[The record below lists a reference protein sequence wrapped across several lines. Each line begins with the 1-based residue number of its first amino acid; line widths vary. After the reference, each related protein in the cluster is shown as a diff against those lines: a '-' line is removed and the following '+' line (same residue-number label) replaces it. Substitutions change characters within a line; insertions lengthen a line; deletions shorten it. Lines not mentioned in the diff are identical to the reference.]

1 MTSKSRT
8 RDTGEGQGGQSRAL
22 EGLPTKFVTAM
33 RTLFDVLDDN
43 KSGCVSLADIE
54 LWWRRDREEQG
65 NTVPNGVIESLRKVA
80 TSDNLLTFERFCAGL
95 KICLLRN
102 QAEQRQDTS
111 ESNDCQSEPEEQ
123 TLRVAQLRKQR
134 FVSTPSPT
142 LSLPPRLE
150 PAQHGPPKPPR
161 TTVTLPEGARKLGD
175 GGAASDGEIERN
187 GASDS
192 TYNRKQ
198 PKRRE
203 SHSRRHTLQNGID
216 YGLLKRMKAI
226 EEERDGLMR
235 GIQTVQRAVE
245 WYQEQLQQVQDRMRS
260 LGKTGGVQDNLGTTE
275 AARERLLFQNARIH
289 EVNQHLNCLMSS
301 DMSFPLSMNLAVGAG
316 GSMTSLRDPKE
327 MDRQITRLKEQNR
340 MLTEEVSKKST
351 AITVLD
357 QEKSALIRELFQAR
371 ARVRQAELNEAEATF
386 M

>member
-1 MTSKSRT
+1 MPRN
-8 RDTGEGQGGQSRAL
+8 REVGEGQGNQSRAL

-95 KICLLRN
+95 KICLLRSHG
-102 QAEQRQDTS
+102 QRQDTS

-123 TLRVAQLRKQR
+123 SLRVAQLRKQR

-150 PAQHGPPKPPR
+150 HAQHGPPKPPR
-161 TTVTLPEGARKLGD
+161 AAVALPEGGRKLGD
-175 GGAASDGEIERN
+175 GGAASDGEIERT
-187 GASDS
+187 GAVSGGNY
-192 TYNRKQ
+192 TRKQ

-226 EEERDGLMR
+226 EEERDALMR
-235 GIQTVQRAVE
+235 GVQTVQRAEE
-245 WYQEQLQQVQDRMRS
+245 WYQEQLHQVQDRMRS
-260 LGKTGGVQDNLGTTE
+260 LGKNGGGGQDNLGSAE

-316 GSMTSLRDPKE
+316 GSMTSLRDPRE

-340 MLTEEVSKKST
+340 MLTEEVSKKCT

-371 ARVRQAELNEAEATF
+371 ARARKAEINEAEATF

>member
-1 MTSKSRT
+1 M
-8 RDTGEGQGGQSRAL
+8 GEGNQSRAL
-22 EGLPTKFVTAM
+22 EGLPPKFVTAM

-54 LWWRRDREEQG
+54 LWWRRDREEQN

-95 KICLLRN
+95 KICLLRS
-102 QAEQRQDTS
+102 QGQRQDTS

-123 TLRVAQLRKQR
+123 SLRVAQLRKQR

-142 LSLPPRLE
+142 LSLPPRLDHS
-150 PAQHGPPKPPR
+150 QHGPPKPPR
-161 TTVTLPEGARKLGD
+161 AVVTLPEGGRKLGD
-175 GGAASDGEIERN
+175 GGAASDGEIERT
-187 GASDS
+187 GAGGN
-192 TYNRKQ
+192 NRKQ

-226 EEERDGLMR
+226 EEERDALMR
-235 GIQTVQRAVE
+235 GVQTVQRAEE
-245 WYQEQLQQVQDRMRS
+245 WYQDQLRQVQERMRS
-260 LGKTGGVQDNLGTTE
+260 LGKNGGGPEPLGTAE

-301 DMSFPLSMNLAVGAG
+301 DMSFPLSMNLAVGSG
-316 GSMTSLRDPKE
+316 GSINSFRDPKE

-340 MLTEEVSKKST
+340 MLTEEVSKKCTS
-351 AITVLD
+351 ITVLD

-371 ARVRQAELNEAEATF
+371 ARVRKAEINEAEATF

>member
-1 MTSKSRT
+1 VTGMSTKTRT
-8 RDTGEGQGGQSRAL
+8 REMGEGNQSRAL
-22 EGLPTKFVTAM
+22 EGLPPKFVTAM

-54 LWWRRDREEQG
+54 LWWRRDREEQN

-95 KICLLRN
+95 KICLLRS
-102 QAEQRQDTS
+102 QGQRQDTS

-123 TLRVAQLRKQR
+123 GLRVAQLRKQR

-142 LSLPPRLE
+142 LSLPPRLDH
-150 PAQHGPPKPPR
+150 AQHGPPKPPR
-161 TTVTLPEGARKLGD
+161 AVVTLPEGGRKLGD
-175 GGAASDGEIERN
+175 GGAASDGEIERT
-187 GASDS
+187 GAGGN
-192 TYNRKQ
+192 NRKQ

-226 EEERDGLMR
+226 EEERDALMR
-235 GIQTVQRAVE
+235 GIQTVQRADD
-245 WYQEQLQQVQDRMRS
+245 WYQEQLRQVQERMRS
-260 LGKTGGVQDNLGTTE
+260 LGKNGGGPEPLGTAE

-316 GSMTSLRDPKE
+316 GSINNFRDPKE

-340 MLTEEVSKKST
+340 MLTEEVSKKCTS
-351 AITVLD
+351 ITVLD

-371 ARVRQAELNEAEATF
+371 ARARKAEINEAEATF

>member
-1 MTSKSRT
+1 MSTKART
-8 RDTGEGQGGQSRAL
+8 REMGEGNQSRAL
-22 EGLPTKFVTAM
+22 EGLPPKFVTAM

-54 LWWRRDREEQG
+54 LWWRRDREEQN

-95 KICLLRN
+95 KICLLRS
-102 QAEQRQDTS
+102 QGQRQDTS

-123 TLRVAQLRKQR
+123 GLRVAQLRKQR

-142 LSLPPRLE
+142 LSLPPRLDH
-150 PAQHGPPKPPR
+150 AQHGPPKPPR
-161 TTVTLPEGARKLGD
+161 AVVALPEGGRKLGD
-175 GGAASDGEIERN
+175 GGAASDGEIERTGSGGN
-187 GASDS
+187 
-192 TYNRKQ
+192 NRKQ

-226 EEERDGLMR
+226 EEERDALMR
-235 GIQTVQRAVE
+235 GIQTVQRADD
-245 WYQEQLQQVQDRMRS
+245 WYQEQLRQVQERMRS
-260 LGKTGGVQDNLGTTE
+260 LGKNGGGPEPLGTAE

-316 GSMTSLRDPKE
+316 GSINNFRDPKE

-340 MLTEEVSKKST
+340 MLTEEVSKKCTS
-351 AITVLD
+351 ITVLD

-371 ARVRQAELNEAEATF
+371 ARARKAEINEAEATF

>member
-1 MTSKSRT
+1 MSTKTRSREM
-8 RDTGEGQGGQSRAL
+8 GEGNQSRAL
-22 EGLPTKFVTAM
+22 EGLPPKFVTAM

-54 LWWRRDREEQG
+54 LWWRRDREEQN

-95 KICLLRN
+95 KICLLRS
-102 QAEQRQDTS
+102 QGQRQDTS

-123 TLRVAQLRKQR
+123 SLRVAQLRKQR
-134 FVSTPSPT
+134 VVSTPSPT
-142 LSLPPRLE
+142 LSLPPRLDQS
-150 PAQHGPPKPPR
+150 QHAGPPKPPR
-161 TTVTLPEGARKLGD
+161 AVVTLPEGGRKLGD
-175 GGAASDGEIERN
+175 GGAASDGEIERT
-187 GASDS
+187 GAGGN
-192 TYNRKQ
+192 NRKQ

-226 EEERDGLMR
+226 EEERDALMR
-235 GIQTVQRAVE
+235 GIQTVQRADD
-245 WYQEQLQQVQDRMRS
+245 WYQEQLRQVQERMRS
-260 LGKTGGVQDNLGTTE
+260 LGKNGGGPEPLGIAE

-301 DMSFPLSMNLAVGAG
+301 DMSFPLSMNLAVGSG

-340 MLTEEVSKKST
+340 MLTEEVSKKCTS
-351 AITVLD
+351 ITVLD

-371 ARVRQAELNEAEATF
+371 ARARKAEINEAEATF

>member
-1 MTSKSRT
+1 MSAKTRT
-8 RDTGEGQGGQSRAL
+8 RELGEGQGSQSRAL
-22 EGLPTKFVTAM
+22 EGLPSKFVVAM

-54 LWWRRDREEQG
+54 LWWRRDREEQN

-95 KICLLRN
+95 KICLLRS
-102 QAEQRQDTS
+102 QGQRQDTS

-123 TLRVAQLRKQR
+123 SLRVAQLRKQR

-142 LSLPPRLE
+142 LSLPPRLDH
-150 PAQHGPPKPPR
+150 AQHGPPKPPR
-161 TTVTLPEGARKLGD
+161 ATVTLPEGGRKLGD
-175 GGAASDGEIERN
+175 GGAASDGEIERTGVTGSN
-187 GASDS
+187 
-192 TYNRKQ
+192 TRKQ

-235 GIQTVQRAVE
+235 GVQTVQRAEE
-245 WYQEQLQQVQDRMRS
+245 WYQEQLHHVQDRMRS
-260 LGKTGGVQDNLGTTE
+260 LGKNGGGPEPLGTAE
-275 AARERLLFQNARIH
+275 AAKERLLFQNARIH

-316 GSMTSLRDPKE
+316 GSMTNLRDPRE

-340 MLTEEVSKKST
+340 MLTEEVSKKCT

-371 ARVRQAELNEAEATF
+371 ARARKAEINEAEATF

>member
-1 MTSKSRT
+1 MSTKTRT
-8 RDTGEGQGGQSRAL
+8 REMGEGNQSRAL
-22 EGLPTKFVTAM
+22 EGLPPKFVTAM

-54 LWWRRDREEQG
+54 LWWRRDREEQN

-95 KICLLRN
+95 KICLLRS
-102 QAEQRQDTS
+102 QGQRQDTS

-123 TLRVAQLRKQR
+123 GLRVAQLRKQR

-142 LSLPPRLE
+142 LSLPPRLDH
-150 PAQHGPPKPPR
+150 AQHGPPKPPR
-161 TTVTLPEGARKLGD
+161 AVVTLPEGGRKLGD
-175 GGAASDGEIERN
+175 GGAASDGEIERT
-187 GASDS
+187 GAAGN
-192 TYNRKQ
+192 NRKQ

-226 EEERDGLMR
+226 EEERDALMR
-235 GIQTVQRAVE
+235 GIQTVQRADD
-245 WYQEQLQQVQDRMRS
+245 WYQEQLRQVQERMRS
-260 LGKTGGVQDNLGTTE
+260 LGKNGGGPEPLGTAE

-316 GSMTSLRDPKE
+316 GSINNFRDPKE

-340 MLTEEVSKKST
+340 MLTEEVSKKCTS
-351 AITVLD
+351 ITVLD

-371 ARVRQAELNEAEATF
+371 ARARKAEINEAEATF

>member
-1 MTSKSRT
+1 MGREM
-8 RDTGEGQGGQSRAL
+8 GEGNQSRAL
-22 EGLPTKFVTAM
+22 EGLPPKFVTAM

-54 LWWRRDREEQG
+54 LWWRRDREEQN

-80 TSDNLLTFERFCAGL
+80 TSDNLLAFERFCAGL
-95 KICLLRN
+95 KICLLRS
-102 QAEQRQDTS
+102 QGQRQDTS

-123 TLRVAQLRKQR
+123 GLRVAQLRKQR

-142 LSLPPRLE
+142 LSLPPRLDH
-150 PAQHGPPKPPR
+150 AQHGPPKPPR
-161 TTVTLPEGARKLGD
+161 AVVALPEGGRKLGD
-175 GGAASDGEIERN
+175 GGAASDGEIERTGSGGN
-187 GASDS
+187 
-192 TYNRKQ
+192 NRKQ

-216 YGLLKRMKAI
+216 YGLLKRMK
-226 EEERDGLMR
+226 
-235 GIQTVQRAVE
+235 
-245 WYQEQLQQVQDRMRS
+245 
-260 LGKTGGVQDNLGTTE
+260 

-316 GSMTSLRDPKE
+316 GSINNFRDPKE

-340 MLTEEVSKKST
+340 MLTEEVSKKCTS
-351 AITVLD
+351 ITVLD
-357 QEKSALIRELFQAR
+357 QEKSALIRGLFQAR
-371 ARVRQAELNEAEATF
+371 ARARKAEINEAEATF

>member
-1 MTSKSRT
+1 MSSKGRT
-8 RDTGEGQGGQSRAL
+8 REVGEGQGGQSRAL
-22 EGLPTKFVTAM
+22 EGLPPKFVTAM

-43 KSGCVSLADIE
+43 KTGCVSLADIE

-65 NTVPNGVIESLRKVA
+65 NCVPNGVIESLRKVA

-102 QAEQRQDTS
+102 QAEPRQDTS

-123 TLRVAQLRKQR
+123 SLRVAQLRKQR
-134 FVSTPSPT
+134 FISTPSPT

-150 PAQHGPPKPPR
+150 HAQHGPPKPPR
-161 TTVTLPEGARKLGD
+161 ATVTLPEGARKLGD
-175 GGAASDGEIERN
+175 GGAASDGEIERVGISSN
-187 GASDS
+187 
-192 TYNRKQ
+192 NRKQ

-235 GIQTVQRAVE
+235 GVQTVQRAEE
-245 WYQEQLQQVQDRMRS
+245 WYQEQLHQVQDRMRS
-260 LGKTGGVQDNLGTTE
+260 LGKAGGGQDNLGTTE

-316 GSMTSLRDPKE
+316 GSMTNLRDPRE

-340 MLTEEVSKKST
+340 MLTEEVSKKCT

-371 ARVRQAELNEAEATF
+371 ARARQAELNEAEATF

>member
-1 MTSKSRT
+1 MSTKTRT
-8 RDTGEGQGGQSRAL
+8 REMGEGNQSRAL
-22 EGLPTKFVTAM
+22 EGLPPKFVTAM

-54 LWWRRDREEQG
+54 LWWRRDREEQN

-95 KICLLRN
+95 KICLLRS
-102 QAEQRQDTS
+102 QGQRQDTS

-123 TLRVAQLRKQR
+123 GLRVAQLRKQR

-142 LSLPPRLE
+142 LSLPPRLDH
-150 PAQHGPPKPPR
+150 AQHGPPKPPR
-161 TTVTLPEGARKLGD
+161 AVVTLPEGGRKLGD
-175 GGAASDGEIERN
+175 GGAASDGEIERT
-187 GASDS
+187 GAGGN
-192 TYNRKQ
+192 NRKQ

-226 EEERDGLMR
+226 EEERDALMR
-235 GIQTVQRAVE
+235 GIQTVQRADD
-245 WYQEQLQQVQDRMRS
+245 WYQEQLRQVQERMRS
-260 LGKTGGVQDNLGTTE
+260 LGKNGGGPEPLGTAE

-316 GSMTSLRDPKE
+316 GSINNFRDPKE

-340 MLTEEVSKKST
+340 MLTEEVSKKCTS
-351 AITVLD
+351 ITVLD

-371 ARVRQAELNEAEATF
+371 ARARKAEINEAEATF

>member
-1 MTSKSRT
+1 MSNNGRSKE
-8 RDTGEGQGGQSRAL
+8 TGESQGSQSRAL
-22 EGLPTKFVTAM
+22 EGLPSKFVTAM

-65 NTVPNGVIESLRKVA
+65 GTVPHGVIESLRKVA

-95 KICLLRN
+95 KICLLRS
-102 QAEQRQDTS
+102 QGQRQERETS
-111 ESNDCQSEPEEQ
+111 ESNECPSEPEEQ
-123 TLRVAQLRKQR
+123 SLRVAQLRKQR
-134 FVSTPSPT
+134 FIATPSPT
-142 LSLPPRLE
+142 LSLPPRLDQA
-150 PAQHGPPKPPR
+150 PHGPPKPPR
-161 TTVTLPEGARKLGD
+161 TAVTLPEGGRKLGD
-175 GGAASDGEIERN
+175 GGAASDGEIERTGAN
-187 GASDS
+187 GAN
-192 TYNRKQ
+192 TRKQ

-235 GIQTVQRAVE
+235 GIQTVQRAEE
-245 WYQEQLQQVQDRMRS
+245 WYQEQLQQVQERMRN
-260 LGKTGGVQDNLGTTE
+260 LGKNGGGQDNLGTAE
-275 AARERLLFQNARIH
+275 AAKERLLFQNARIH

-316 GSMTSLRDPKE
+316 GSMVNLRDPKE
-327 MDRQITRLKEQNR
+327 MERQITRLKEQNR
-340 MLTEEVSKKST
+340 LLTEEVSKKCT

-371 ARVRQAELNEAEATF
+371 SRVRKAEVGEAEATF

>member
-1 MTSKSRT
+1 MSTKT
-8 RDTGEGQGGQSRAL
+8 RIREMGEGNQSRAL
-22 EGLPTKFVTAM
+22 EGLPPKFVTAM

-54 LWWRRDREEQG
+54 LWWRRDREEQN

-95 KICLLRN
+95 KICLLRS
-102 QAEQRQDTS
+102 QGQRQDTS

-123 TLRVAQLRKQR
+123 GLRVAQLRKQR

-142 LSLPPRLE
+142 LSLPPRLDH
-150 PAQHGPPKPPR
+150 AQHGPPKPPR
-161 TTVTLPEGARKLGD
+161 AVVTLPEGGRKLGD
-175 GGAASDGEIERN
+175 GGAASDGEIERT
-187 GASDS
+187 GAGGN
-192 TYNRKQ
+192 NRKQ

-226 EEERDGLMR
+226 EEERDALMR
-235 GIQTVQRAVE
+235 GIQTVQRADD
-245 WYQEQLQQVQDRMRS
+245 WYQEQLRQVQERMRS
-260 LGKTGGVQDNLGTTE
+260 LGKNGGGPEPLGTAE

-316 GSMTSLRDPKE
+316 GSINNFRDPKE

-340 MLTEEVSKKST
+340 MLTEEVSKKCTS
-351 AITVLD
+351 ITVLD

-371 ARVRQAELNEAEATF
+371 ARARKAEINEAEATF

>member
-1 MTSKSRT
+1 MSNKTRT
-8 RDTGEGQGGQSRAL
+8 REMVEGNQSRAL
-22 EGLPTKFVTAM
+22 EGLPPKFVTAM

-54 LWWRRDREEQG
+54 LWWRRDREEQN

-95 KICLLRN
+95 KICLLRS
-102 QAEQRQDTS
+102 QGQRQDTS

-123 TLRVAQLRKQR
+123 SLRVTQLRKQR
-134 FVSTPSPT
+134 FISTPSPT
-142 LSLPPRLE
+142 LSLPPRLDH
-150 PAQHGPPKPPR
+150 AQHGPPKPPR
-161 TTVTLPEGARKLGD
+161 AAVAALPDGGRKLGD
-175 GGAASDGEIERN
+175 GGAASDGEIERT
-187 GASDS
+187 GAGGN
-192 TYNRKQ
+192 NRKQ

-226 EEERDGLMR
+226 EEERDALMR
-235 GIQTVQRAVE
+235 GVQTVQRAEE
-245 WYQEQLQQVQDRMRS
+245 WYQDQLGQVQERMRR
-260 LGKTGGVQDNLGTTE
+260 LGKNGGGPEPLGTAE

-316 GSMTSLRDPKE
+316 GSMHSLRDPKE

-340 MLTEEVSKKST
+340 MLTEEVSKKCTS
-351 AITVLD
+351 ITVLD

-371 ARVRQAELNEAEATF
+371 ARVRKAEIHEAEATF

>member
-1 MTSKSRT
+1 VTGMSTKAQT
-8 RDTGEGQGGQSRAL
+8 REMGEGNQSRAL
-22 EGLPTKFVTAM
+22 EGLPPKFVTAM

-54 LWWRRDREEQG
+54 LWWRRDREEQN

-95 KICLLRN
+95 KICLLRS
-102 QAEQRQDTS
+102 QGQRQDTS

-123 TLRVAQLRKQR
+123 GLRVAQLRKQR

-142 LSLPPRLE
+142 LSLPPRLDH
-150 PAQHGPPKPPR
+150 AQHGPPKPPR
-161 TTVTLPEGARKLGD
+161 AVVALPEGGRKLGD
-175 GGAASDGEIERN
+175 GGAASDGEIERTGSGGN
-187 GASDS
+187 
-192 TYNRKQ
+192 NRKQ

-226 EEERDGLMR
+226 EEERDALMR
-235 GIQTVQRAVE
+235 GIQTVQRADD
-245 WYQEQLQQVQDRMRS
+245 WYQEQLRQVQERMRS
-260 LGKTGGVQDNLGTTE
+260 LGKNGGGPEPLGTAE

-316 GSMTSLRDPKE
+316 GSINNFRDPKE

-340 MLTEEVSKKST
+340 MLTEEVSKKCTS
-351 AITVLD
+351 ITVLD

-371 ARVRQAELNEAEATF
+371 ARARKAEINEAEATF